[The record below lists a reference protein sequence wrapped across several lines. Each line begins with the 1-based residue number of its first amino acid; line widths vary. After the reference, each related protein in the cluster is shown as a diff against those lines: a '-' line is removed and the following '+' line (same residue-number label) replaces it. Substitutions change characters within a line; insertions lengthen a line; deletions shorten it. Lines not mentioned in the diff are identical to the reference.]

1 MVTSPD
7 EGSNNGTRTAH
18 QPRMSSLRSGHRFLI
33 ARSNASA
40 IKATVD
46 EVDRIVDVIQNL
58 GGECAAEIHGNG
70 VI

>member
-18 QPRMSSLRSGHRFLI
+18 QPRMSSLRSGRRFLI
-33 ARSNASA
+33 ARNNASA

-46 EVDRIVDVIQNL
+46 EIDRIVDVAKNL
-58 GGECAAEIHGNG
+58 GSECATETHRIGAI
-70 VI
+70 